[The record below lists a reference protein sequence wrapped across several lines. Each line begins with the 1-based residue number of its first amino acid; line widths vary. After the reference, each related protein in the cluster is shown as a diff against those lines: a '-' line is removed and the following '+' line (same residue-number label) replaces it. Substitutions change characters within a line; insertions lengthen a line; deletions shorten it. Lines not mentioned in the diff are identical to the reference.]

1 MHSNHKPDR
10 IKPKYAPYKSL
21 GVATAREKS
30 ISSND
35 DTVVVF
41 AVDAF
46 TNAHLEMNS
55 GNESNVVVALFI
67 FRDSSIVSFSFACLL
82 FRVSTQ
88 RRKCRRVN
96 TFPGEK
102 IRFLQKRKRK
112 RSHATR
118 IRIIMRENNN
128 NTNAA
133 LSLAERVK
141 RAIQSR
147 RKFIVEKQNELG
159 EKSFRRLLE
168 TDLRLSKRR
177 LDEPTV
183 KETIGKLL
191 LEVIERGTLEE
202 EEDDSEVDSEE
213 DEYSEDDDD
222 EDDEAKVLVKRKRKK
237 SEKEPTRERKT
248 ETETPNAKVSKLR
261 KLCKDAGITKAT
273 HVFMKFKTNL
283 EREDALEKLLG
294 ERALDIRATAR
305 ELAKVKEDIERE
317 KDLEDI
323 DASNIIEG
331 GRRRNTR
338 TQVSYKGLD
347 ASESEEE
354 EEEEE
359 ESDVEIESDSD
370 EERKKLKKKKK
381 KEKKTLKK
389 KSSSD
394 SNTNNTRPKSNL
406 KKMQKSASPKA
417 FTAASSS
424 DDDE

>member
-1 MHSNHKPDR
+1 MS
-10 IKPKYAPYKSL
+10 
-21 GVATAREKS
+21 
-30 ISSND
+30 
-35 DTVVVF
+35 
-41 AVDAF
+41 
-46 TNAHLEMNS
+46 
-55 GNESNVVVALFI
+55 
-67 FRDSSIVSFSFACLL
+67 
-82 FRVSTQ
+82 
-88 RRKCRRVN
+88 
-96 TFPGEK
+96 
-102 IRFLQKRKRK
+102 
-112 RSHATR
+112 
-118 IRIIMRENNN
+118 ENNH
-128 NTNAA
+128 TT
-133 LSLAERVK
+133 LLIERVK

-147 RKFIVEKQNELG
+147 RKFIVEKKNELG

-168 TDLRLSKRR
+168 TDLRLSKRQ

-191 LEVIERGTLEE
+191 LKVIERGTTLEE
-202 EEDDSEVDSEE
+202 EEDSDEESDE
-213 DEYSEDDDD
+213 DEYSEDDD
-222 EDDEAKVLVKRKRKK
+222 EDDQAKVLVKRKRKK
-237 SEKEPTRERKT
+237 SEKQPTRKTKT

-347 ASESEEE
+347 ASETEEE

>member
-1 MHSNHKPDR
+1 MS
-10 IKPKYAPYKSL
+10 
-21 GVATAREKS
+21 
-30 ISSND
+30 
-35 DTVVVF
+35 
-41 AVDAF
+41 
-46 TNAHLEMNS
+46 
-55 GNESNVVVALFI
+55 
-67 FRDSSIVSFSFACLL
+67 
-82 FRVSTQ
+82 
-88 RRKCRRVN
+88 
-96 TFPGEK
+96 
-102 IRFLQKRKRK
+102 
-112 RSHATR
+112 
-118 IRIIMRENNN
+118 ENNH
-128 NTNAA
+128 TT
-133 LSLAERVK
+133 LLIERVK

-147 RKFIVEKQNELG
+147 RKFIVEKKNELG

-168 TDLRLSKRR
+168 TDLRLSKRQ

-191 LEVIERGTLEE
+191 LKVIERGTTLEE
-202 EEDDSEVDSEE
+202 EEDSEEESDE
-213 DEYSEDDDD
+213 DEYSEDDD
-222 EDDEAKVLVKRKRKK
+222 EDDQAKVLVKRKRKK
-237 SEKEPTRERKT
+237 SEKQATRETKT

-294 ERALDIRATAR
+294 DRALDIRATAR

-347 ASESEEE
+347 ASETEEE

-370 EERKKLKKKKK
+370 EERKKLKKKKKK

>member
-1 MHSNHKPDR
+1 MSENKN
-10 IKPKYAPYKSL
+10 
-21 GVATAREKS
+21 TA
-30 ISSND
+30 
-35 DTVVVF
+35 
-41 AVDAF
+41 
-46 TNAHLEMNS
+46 
-55 GNESNVVVALFI
+55 
-67 FRDSSIVSFSFACLL
+67 LL
-82 FRVSTQ
+82 
-88 RRKCRRVN
+88 
-96 TFPGEK
+96 
-102 IRFLQKRKRK
+102 I
-112 RSHATR
+112 
-118 IRIIMRENNN
+118 
-128 NTNAA
+128 
-133 LSLAERVK
+133 ERVK

-147 RKFIVEKQNELG
+147 TKFIIEKKNELG

-168 TDLRLSKRR
+168 TDLRLSKRQ

-191 LEVIERGTLEE
+191 LGVIESGTLEE
-202 EEDDSEVDSEE
+202 EEEEDSEEDSEE
-213 DEYSEDDDD
+213 DEYSEDDD
-222 EDDEAKVLVKRKRKK
+222 EDEAKVLLKRKRKK
-237 SEKEPTRERKT
+237 SEKQPTRKTKT

-381 KEKKTLKK
+381 KKEKKTLKK

>member
-1 MHSNHKPDR
+1 M
-10 IKPKYAPYKSL
+10 
-21 GVATAREKS
+21 
-30 ISSND
+30 
-35 DTVVVF
+35 
-41 AVDAF
+41 
-46 TNAHLEMNS
+46 
-55 GNESNVVVALFI
+55 
-67 FRDSSIVSFSFACLL
+67 
-82 FRVSTQ
+82 
-88 RRKCRRVN
+88 
-96 TFPGEK
+96 
-102 IRFLQKRKRK
+102 
-112 RSHATR
+112 
-118 IRIIMRENNN
+118 
-128 NTNAA
+128 
-133 LSLAERVK
+133 
-141 RAIQSR
+141 
-147 RKFIVEKQNELG
+147 
-159 EKSFRRLLE
+159 
-168 TDLRLSKRR
+168 
-177 LDEPTV
+177 

-191 LEVIERGTLEE
+191 LGVIESGTLEE
-202 EEDDSEVDSEE
+202 EEEEDSEEDSEE
-213 DEYSEDDDD
+213 DEYSEDDD
-222 EDDEAKVLVKRKRKK
+222 EDDQAKVLLKRKRKK
-237 SEKEPTRERKT
+237 SEKQPTRKTKT

-294 ERALDIRATAR
+294 ERALDIRATAK

>member
-1 MHSNHKPDR
+1 MS
-10 IKPKYAPYKSL
+10 
-21 GVATAREKS
+21 
-30 ISSND
+30 
-35 DTVVVF
+35 
-41 AVDAF
+41 
-46 TNAHLEMNS
+46 
-55 GNESNVVVALFI
+55 
-67 FRDSSIVSFSFACLL
+67 
-82 FRVSTQ
+82 
-88 RRKCRRVN
+88 
-96 TFPGEK
+96 
-102 IRFLQKRKRK
+102 
-112 RSHATR
+112 
-118 IRIIMRENNN
+118 ENNN
-128 NTNAA
+128 TER
-133 LSLAERVK
+133 LLTERVK

-147 RKFIVEKQNELG
+147 AKFIIEKKNELG

-168 TDLRLSKRR
+168 TDLRLSKRQ

-191 LEVIERGTLEE
+191 LGVIESGTLEE
-202 EEDDSEVDSEE
+202 EEEEEDSEEDSEE
-213 DEYSEDDDD
+213 DEYSEDDD
-222 EDDEAKVLVKRKRKK
+222 EDDQAKVLLKRKRKK
-237 SEKEPTRERKT
+237 SEKQPTRKTKT

-294 ERALDIRATAR
+294 ERALDIRATAK

-338 TQVSYKGLD
+338 THVSYKGLD

>member
-35 DTVVVF
+35 ETVVVF

-112 RSHATR
+112 RSHATPR
-118 IRIIMRENNN
+118 TRIIMRENNN

-168 TDLRLSKRR
+168 TDLRLSKRQ

-202 EEDDSEVDSEE
+202 EDNSEEESDE
-213 DEYSEDDDD
+213 DEYSEEDD
-222 EDDEAKVLVKRKRKK
+222 EDDDQAKVLVKRKRKK

-354 EEEEE
+354 EEE
-359 ESDVEIESDSD
+359 SDVEIESDSD

-389 KSSSD
+389 KSSCD

>member
-1 MHSNHKPDR
+1 MS
-10 IKPKYAPYKSL
+10 
-21 GVATAREKS
+21 
-30 ISSND
+30 
-35 DTVVVF
+35 
-41 AVDAF
+41 
-46 TNAHLEMNS
+46 
-55 GNESNVVVALFI
+55 
-67 FRDSSIVSFSFACLL
+67 
-82 FRVSTQ
+82 
-88 RRKCRRVN
+88 
-96 TFPGEK
+96 
-102 IRFLQKRKRK
+102 
-112 RSHATR
+112 
-118 IRIIMRENNN
+118 ENNN
-128 NTNAA
+128 TA
-133 LSLAERVK
+133 LLIERVK

-147 RKFIVEKQNELG
+147 TKFIIEKKNELG

-168 TDLRLSKRR
+168 KDLRLNKRQ
-177 LDEPTV
+177 LDEPSV

-191 LEVIERGTLEE
+191 LRVIESGTLED
-202 EEDDSEVDSEE
+202 EDGSDDSEE
-213 DEYSEDDDD
+213 DEYSEDD
-222 EDDEAKVLVKRKRKK
+222 EEEAKLLLKRKRKK
-237 SEKEPTRERKT
+237 SEKQPTRKTKT

-283 EREDALEKLLG
+283 EREEALERLLG
-294 ERALDIRATAR
+294 ERALDIRATAK
-305 ELAKVKEDIERE
+305 ECAKVKEDIERE

-338 TQVSYKGLD
+338 TQVNYKGLD

-394 SNTNNTRPKSNL
+394 NNTNNTKPKSSL

>member
-1 MHSNHKPDR
+1 MS
-10 IKPKYAPYKSL
+10 
-21 GVATAREKS
+21 
-30 ISSND
+30 
-35 DTVVVF
+35 
-41 AVDAF
+41 
-46 TNAHLEMNS
+46 
-55 GNESNVVVALFI
+55 
-67 FRDSSIVSFSFACLL
+67 
-82 FRVSTQ
+82 
-88 RRKCRRVN
+88 
-96 TFPGEK
+96 
-102 IRFLQKRKRK
+102 
-112 RSHATR
+112 
-118 IRIIMRENNN
+118 ENNN
-128 NTNAA
+128 TA
-133 LSLAERVK
+133 SLTERVK

-147 RKFIVEKQNELG
+147 AKFIIEKKNELG

-168 TDLRLSKRR
+168 TDLRLSKRQ

-191 LEVIERGTLEE
+191 LGVIESVALEE
-202 EEDDSEVDSEE
+202 EEEEDSEEDSEE
-213 DEYSEDDDD
+213 DEYSEDDD
-222 EDDEAKVLVKRKRKK
+222 EDDQAKVLLKRKRKK
-237 SEKEPTRERKT
+237 SEKQPTRKTKT

-294 ERALDIRATAR
+294 ERALDIRATAK

>member
-1 MHSNHKPDR
+1 MS
-10 IKPKYAPYKSL
+10 
-21 GVATAREKS
+21 
-30 ISSND
+30 
-35 DTVVVF
+35 
-41 AVDAF
+41 
-46 TNAHLEMNS
+46 
-55 GNESNVVVALFI
+55 
-67 FRDSSIVSFSFACLL
+67 
-82 FRVSTQ
+82 
-88 RRKCRRVN
+88 
-96 TFPGEK
+96 
-102 IRFLQKRKRK
+102 
-112 RSHATR
+112 
-118 IRIIMRENNN
+118 ENNN
-128 NTNAA
+128 TA
-133 LSLAERVK
+133 SLTERVK

-147 RKFIVEKQNELG
+147 AKFIIEKKNELG

-168 TDLRLSKRR
+168 TDLRLSKRQ

-191 LEVIERGTLEE
+191 LGVIESGTLEE
-202 EEDDSEVDSEE
+202 EEDSEEDSEE
-213 DEYSEDDDD
+213 DEYSEDDD
-222 EDDEAKVLVKRKRKK
+222 EDEAKVLLKRKRKK
-237 SEKEPTRERKT
+237 SEKQPTRKTKT

-294 ERALDIRATAR
+294 ERALDIRATAK

-338 TQVSYKGLD
+338 THVSYKGLD

-394 SNTNNTRPKSNL
+394 SNTNNTKPKSSL

>member
-1 MHSNHKPDR
+1 MSR
-10 IKPKYAPYKSL
+10 QQR
-21 GVATAREKS
+21 V
-30 ISSND
+30 
-35 DTVVVF
+35 
-41 AVDAF
+41 
-46 TNAHLEMNS
+46 
-55 GNESNVVVALFI
+55 
-67 FRDSSIVSFSFACLL
+67 ACLL
-82 FRVSTQ
+82 FRVSKQ

-102 IRFLQKRKRK
+102 RRFLQKRKRK
-112 RSHATR
+112 RSHTTR
-118 IRIIMRENNN
+118 IRIMRENN

-133 LSLAERVK
+133 LLAERVK

-147 RKFIVEKQNELG
+147 RKFIVEKKNELG

-168 TDLRLSKRR
+168 TDLRLSKRQ

-202 EEDDSEVDSEE
+202 EDELEEESEE
-213 DEYSEDDDD
+213 DEYSEEDD
-222 EDDEAKVLVKRKRKK
+222 EDDQAKVLVKRKRKK
-237 SEKEPTRERKT
+237 SEKQPTRERKT

-370 EERKKLKKKKK
+370 EERKKLKKKKN
-381 KEKKTLKK
+381 EKNGIQQTKRGRRGGSRGNRRRHFQPET
-389 KSSSD
+389 SHS
-394 SNTNNTRPKSNL
+394 RRVFGH
-406 KKMQKSASPKA
+406 QIVARKSAPIGNEFATFILFLKLDIPPRESESRDRFPPP
-417 FTAASSS
+417 ASGR
-424 DDDE
+424 EPI

>member
-1 MHSNHKPDR
+1 MS
-10 IKPKYAPYKSL
+10 
-21 GVATAREKS
+21 
-30 ISSND
+30 
-35 DTVVVF
+35 
-41 AVDAF
+41 
-46 TNAHLEMNS
+46 
-55 GNESNVVVALFI
+55 
-67 FRDSSIVSFSFACLL
+67 
-82 FRVSTQ
+82 
-88 RRKCRRVN
+88 
-96 TFPGEK
+96 
-102 IRFLQKRKRK
+102 
-112 RSHATR
+112 
-118 IRIIMRENNN
+118 ENNN
-128 NTNAA
+128 TER
-133 LSLAERVK
+133 LLTERVK

-147 RKFIVEKQNELG
+147 AKFIIEKKNELG

-168 TDLRLSKRR
+168 TDLRLSKRQ

-191 LEVIERGTLEE
+191 LGVIESGTLEE
-202 EEDDSEVDSEE
+202 EEEEDSEEDSEE
-213 DEYSEDDDD
+213 DEYSEDDD
-222 EDDEAKVLVKRKRKK
+222 EDDQAKVLLKRKRKK
-237 SEKEPTRERKT
+237 SEKQPTRKTKT

-338 TQVSYKGLD
+338 THVSYKGLD

>member
-1 MHSNHKPDR
+1 MS
-10 IKPKYAPYKSL
+10 
-21 GVATAREKS
+21 
-30 ISSND
+30 
-35 DTVVVF
+35 
-41 AVDAF
+41 
-46 TNAHLEMNS
+46 
-55 GNESNVVVALFI
+55 
-67 FRDSSIVSFSFACLL
+67 
-82 FRVSTQ
+82 
-88 RRKCRRVN
+88 
-96 TFPGEK
+96 
-102 IRFLQKRKRK
+102 
-112 RSHATR
+112 
-118 IRIIMRENNN
+118 ENNH
-128 NTNAA
+128 TT
-133 LSLAERVK
+133 LLIERVK

-147 RKFIVEKQNELG
+147 RKFIVEKKNELG

-168 TDLRLSKRR
+168 TDLRLSKRQ

-202 EEDDSEVDSEE
+202 EDDLEEESEE

-347 ASESEEE
+347 ASETEEE

-370 EERKKLKKKKK
+370 EERKKLKKKKKK

>member
-1 MHSNHKPDR
+1 MS
-10 IKPKYAPYKSL
+10 
-21 GVATAREKS
+21 
-30 ISSND
+30 
-35 DTVVVF
+35 
-41 AVDAF
+41 
-46 TNAHLEMNS
+46 
-55 GNESNVVVALFI
+55 
-67 FRDSSIVSFSFACLL
+67 
-82 FRVSTQ
+82 
-88 RRKCRRVN
+88 
-96 TFPGEK
+96 
-102 IRFLQKRKRK
+102 
-112 RSHATR
+112 
-118 IRIIMRENNN
+118 ENNN
-128 NTNAA
+128 TA
-133 LSLAERVK
+133 LVIERVK

-147 RKFIVEKQNELG
+147 TKFIIEKKNELG

-168 TDLRLSKRR
+168 KDLRLNKRQ
-177 LDEPTV
+177 LDEPSV

-191 LEVIERGTLEE
+191 LRVIESGTLED
-202 EEDDSEVDSEE
+202 EDGSDDSEE
-213 DEYSEDDDD
+213 DEYSEDD
-222 EDDEAKVLVKRKRKK
+222 EEEAKLLLKRKRKK
-237 SEKEPTRERKT
+237 SEKQPTRKTKT

-294 ERALDIRATAR
+294 ERALDIRATAK

-394 SNTNNTRPKSNL
+394 SNTNNTKPKSSL

>member
-1 MHSNHKPDR
+1 MS
-10 IKPKYAPYKSL
+10 
-21 GVATAREKS
+21 
-30 ISSND
+30 
-35 DTVVVF
+35 
-41 AVDAF
+41 
-46 TNAHLEMNS
+46 
-55 GNESNVVVALFI
+55 
-67 FRDSSIVSFSFACLL
+67 
-82 FRVSTQ
+82 
-88 RRKCRRVN
+88 
-96 TFPGEK
+96 
-102 IRFLQKRKRK
+102 
-112 RSHATR
+112 
-118 IRIIMRENNN
+118 ENNH
-128 NTNAA
+128 TT
-133 LSLAERVK
+133 LLIERVK

-147 RKFIVEKQNELG
+147 RKFIVEKKNELG

-168 TDLRLSKRR
+168 TDLRLSKRQ

-191 LEVIERGTLEE
+191 LKVIERGTTLEE
-202 EEDDSEVDSEE
+202 EEDSEEESDE
-213 DEYSEDDDD
+213 DEYSEDDD
-222 EDDEAKVLVKRKRKK
+222 EDDQAKVLVKRKRKK
-237 SEKEPTRERKT
+237 SEKQPTRKTKT

-381 KEKKTLKK
+381 KKKEKKTLKK

-394 SNTNNTRPKSNL
+394 SNTNNTKPKSNL

>member
-1 MHSNHKPDR
+1 
-10 IKPKYAPYKSL
+10 
-21 GVATAREKS
+21 
-30 ISSND
+30 
-35 DTVVVF
+35 
-41 AVDAF
+41 
-46 TNAHLEMNS
+46 
-55 GNESNVVVALFI
+55 
-67 FRDSSIVSFSFACLL
+67 
-82 FRVSTQ
+82 
-88 RRKCRRVN
+88 
-96 TFPGEK
+96 
-102 IRFLQKRKRK
+102 
-112 RSHATR
+112 
-118 IRIIMRENNN
+118 MRENN

-133 LSLAERVK
+133 SLAERVK

-147 RKFIVEKQNELG
+147 RKFIVEKKNELG

-168 TDLRLSKRR
+168 TDLRLSKRQ

-202 EEDDSEVDSEE
+202 EEDSEEDSDE
-213 DEYSEDDDD
+213 DEYSEEDD
-222 EDDEAKVLVKRKRKK
+222 EDDQAKVLVKRKRKK
-237 SEKEPTRERKT
+237 SEKQPTRKTKT

-294 ERALDIRATAR
+294 ERALDIRATAK
-305 ELAKVKEDIERE
+305 ECAKVKEDIERE

>member
-1 MHSNHKPDR
+1 
-10 IKPKYAPYKSL
+10 
-21 GVATAREKS
+21 
-30 ISSND
+30 
-35 DTVVVF
+35 
-41 AVDAF
+41 
-46 TNAHLEMNS
+46 MN
-55 GNESNVVVALFI
+55 
-67 FRDSSIVSFSFACLL
+67 
-82 FRVSTQ
+82 
-88 RRKCRRVN
+88 
-96 TFPGEK
+96 
-102 IRFLQKRKRK
+102 KR
-112 RSHATR
+112 
-118 IRIIMRENNN
+118 
-128 NTNAA
+128 
-133 LSLAERVK
+133 
-141 RAIQSR
+141 Q
-147 RKFIVEKQNELG
+147 
-159 EKSFRRLLE
+159 
-168 TDLRLSKRR
+168 

-191 LEVIERGTLEE
+191 LRVIESGTLEE
-202 EEDDSEVDSEE
+202 EDEDDSEEDSEE
-213 DEYSEDDDD
+213 DEYSD
-222 EDDEAKVLVKRKRKK
+222 EEEEEAKLLKRKRKK
-237 SEKEPTRERKT
+237 SEKQPTRETKT

-338 TQVSYKGLD
+338 TQVNYKGLD

>member
-1 MHSNHKPDR
+1 MS
-10 IKPKYAPYKSL
+10 
-21 GVATAREKS
+21 
-30 ISSND
+30 
-35 DTVVVF
+35 
-41 AVDAF
+41 
-46 TNAHLEMNS
+46 
-55 GNESNVVVALFI
+55 
-67 FRDSSIVSFSFACLL
+67 
-82 FRVSTQ
+82 
-88 RRKCRRVN
+88 
-96 TFPGEK
+96 
-102 IRFLQKRKRK
+102 
-112 RSHATR
+112 
-118 IRIIMRENNN
+118 ENNH
-128 NTNAA
+128 TT
-133 LSLAERVK
+133 LLIERVK

-147 RKFIVEKQNELG
+147 TKFIIEKKNELG

-168 TDLRLSKRR
+168 TDLRLSKRQ

-191 LEVIERGTLEE
+191 LGVIESGTLEE
-202 EEDDSEVDSEE
+202 EKEDSEEDSEE
-213 DEYSEDDDD
+213 DEYSEDD
-222 EDDEAKVLVKRKRKK
+222 EEEAKLLLKRKRKK
-237 SEKEPTRERKT
+237 SEKQPTRKTKT

-294 ERALDIRATAR
+294 ERALDIRATAK

-338 TQVSYKGLD
+338 TQVNYKGLD

-359 ESDVEIESDSD
+359 ESHVEIESDSD

-381 KEKKTLKK
+381 EKKILKK

-394 SNTNNTRPKSNL
+394 SNTNNTKPKSSP

>member
-1 MHSNHKPDR
+1 MS
-10 IKPKYAPYKSL
+10 
-21 GVATAREKS
+21 
-30 ISSND
+30 
-35 DTVVVF
+35 
-41 AVDAF
+41 DA
-46 TNAHLEMNS
+46 L
-55 GNESNVVVALFI
+55 I
-67 FRDSSIVSFSFACLL
+67 
-82 FRVSTQ
+82 
-88 RRKCRRVN
+88 
-96 TFPGEK
+96 
-102 IRFLQKRKRK
+102 
-112 RSHATR
+112 
-118 IRIIMRENNN
+118 
-128 NTNAA
+128 
-133 LSLAERVK
+133 ERVK

-147 RKFIVEKQNELG
+147 AKFIIEKKNELG

-168 TDLRLSKRR
+168 KDLRLNKRQ
-177 LDEPTV
+177 LDENEV

-191 LEVIERGTLEE
+191 LGVIESGTIEE
-202 EEDDSEVDSEE
+202 EKDDSDDSE
-213 DEYSEDDDD
+213 DEYSDDDD
-222 EDDEAKVLVKRKRKK
+222 EEVKRKRKK
-237 SEKEPTRERKT
+237 SKRSEEKQPTRRTRT

-273 HVFMKFKTNL
+273 HVFMKFKTNKEREEAL
-283 EREDALEKLLG
+283 ERLLG

-305 ELAKVKEDIERE
+305 ECAKVKEEIERE

-323 DASNIIEG
+323 DASNIIQG

-347 ASESEEE
+347 LSESEEE

-370 EERKKLKKKKK
+370 EERKKKLKKK

-394 SNTNNTRPKSNL
+394 SNTNNTKPNSSL
-406 KKMQKSASPKA
+406 KKVQNSASA

>member
-1 MHSNHKPDR
+1 MS
-10 IKPKYAPYKSL
+10 
-21 GVATAREKS
+21 
-30 ISSND
+30 
-35 DTVVVF
+35 
-41 AVDAF
+41 
-46 TNAHLEMNS
+46 
-55 GNESNVVVALFI
+55 
-67 FRDSSIVSFSFACLL
+67 
-82 FRVSTQ
+82 
-88 RRKCRRVN
+88 
-96 TFPGEK
+96 
-102 IRFLQKRKRK
+102 
-112 RSHATR
+112 
-118 IRIIMRENNN
+118 ENNH
-128 NTNAA
+128 TT
-133 LSLAERVK
+133 LLIERVK

-147 RKFIVEKQNELG
+147 RKFIVEKKNELG

-168 TDLRLSKRR
+168 TDLRLSKRQ

-191 LEVIERGTLEE
+191 LKVIERGTTLEE
-202 EEDDSEVDSEE
+202 EEDSEEDSEE
-213 DEYSEDDDD
+213 DEYSEDDD
-222 EDDEAKVLVKRKRKK
+222 EDDQAKVLVKRKRKK
-237 SEKEPTRERKT
+237 SEKQPTRERKT

-294 ERALDIRATAR
+294 ERALDIRATAK

-347 ASESEEE
+347 ASES

>member
-1 MHSNHKPDR
+1 MS
-10 IKPKYAPYKSL
+10 
-21 GVATAREKS
+21 
-30 ISSND
+30 
-35 DTVVVF
+35 
-41 AVDAF
+41 
-46 TNAHLEMNS
+46 
-55 GNESNVVVALFI
+55 
-67 FRDSSIVSFSFACLL
+67 
-82 FRVSTQ
+82 
-88 RRKCRRVN
+88 
-96 TFPGEK
+96 
-102 IRFLQKRKRK
+102 
-112 RSHATR
+112 
-118 IRIIMRENNN
+118 ENNN
-128 NTNAA
+128 TA
-133 LSLAERVK
+133 LLIERVK
-141 RAIQSR
+141 KAIQSR
-147 RKFIVEKQNELG
+147 TKFIIEKKNELG

-168 TDLRLSKRR
+168 KDLRLSKRQ
-177 LDEPTV
+177 LDEPSV

-191 LEVIERGTLEE
+191 LRVIESGTLEE
-202 EEDDSEVDSEE
+202 EDEDDSEDDSEE
-213 DEYSEDDDD
+213 DEHSEDD
-222 EDDEAKVLVKRKRKK
+222 EEEAKLFKRKRKK
-237 SEKEPTRERKT
+237 SEKQPTRRTKT

-273 HVFMKFKTNL
+273 HVFMKFKTNV
-283 EREDALEKLLG
+283 EREDALERLLG
-294 ERALDIRATAR
+294 ERALDIRATAK
-305 ELAKVKEDIERE
+305 ECAKVKEDIERE

-338 TQVSYKGLD
+338 TQVNYTGLD

-354 EEEEE
+354 EDEEE

-394 SNTNNTRPKSNL
+394 SNTNNTKPKSSL

>member
-1 MHSNHKPDR
+1 MS
-10 IKPKYAPYKSL
+10 
-21 GVATAREKS
+21 
-30 ISSND
+30 
-35 DTVVVF
+35 
-41 AVDAF
+41 
-46 TNAHLEMNS
+46 
-55 GNESNVVVALFI
+55 
-67 FRDSSIVSFSFACLL
+67 
-82 FRVSTQ
+82 
-88 RRKCRRVN
+88 
-96 TFPGEK
+96 
-102 IRFLQKRKRK
+102 
-112 RSHATR
+112 
-118 IRIIMRENNN
+118 ENNH
-128 NTNAA
+128 TT
-133 LSLAERVK
+133 LLIERVK

-147 RKFIVEKQNELG
+147 RKFIVEKKNELG

-168 TDLRLSKRR
+168 TDLRLSKRQ

-191 LEVIERGTLEE
+191 LKVIERGTTLEE
-202 EEDDSEVDSEE
+202 EEDSEEESDE
-213 DEYSEDDDD
+213 DEYSEDDD
-222 EDDEAKVLVKRKRKK
+222 EDDQAKVLVKRKRKK

-347 ASESEEE
+347 ASETEEE

>member
-1 MHSNHKPDR
+1 MS
-10 IKPKYAPYKSL
+10 
-21 GVATAREKS
+21 
-30 ISSND
+30 
-35 DTVVVF
+35 
-41 AVDAF
+41 
-46 TNAHLEMNS
+46 
-55 GNESNVVVALFI
+55 
-67 FRDSSIVSFSFACLL
+67 
-82 FRVSTQ
+82 
-88 RRKCRRVN
+88 
-96 TFPGEK
+96 
-102 IRFLQKRKRK
+102 
-112 RSHATR
+112 
-118 IRIIMRENNN
+118 ENNH
-128 NTNAA
+128 TT
-133 LSLAERVK
+133 LLIERVK

-147 RKFIVEKQNELG
+147 RKFIVEKKNELG

-168 TDLRLSKRR
+168 TDLRLSKRQ

-202 EEDDSEVDSEE
+202 EEDSEEESDE
-213 DEYSEDDDD
+213 DEYSEDDD
-222 EDDEAKVLVKRKRKK
+222 EDDQAKVLVKRKRKK
-237 SEKEPTRERKT
+237 SEKQPTRKTKT

-294 ERALDIRATAR
+294 ERALDIRATAK

-394 SNTNNTRPKSNL
+394 SNTNNTKPKSSP
-406 KKMQKSASPKA
+406 KKM
-417 FTAASSS
+417 
-424 DDDE
+424 

>member
-1 MHSNHKPDR
+1 MS
-10 IKPKYAPYKSL
+10 
-21 GVATAREKS
+21 
-30 ISSND
+30 
-35 DTVVVF
+35 
-41 AVDAF
+41 
-46 TNAHLEMNS
+46 
-55 GNESNVVVALFI
+55 
-67 FRDSSIVSFSFACLL
+67 
-82 FRVSTQ
+82 
-88 RRKCRRVN
+88 
-96 TFPGEK
+96 
-102 IRFLQKRKRK
+102 
-112 RSHATR
+112 
-118 IRIIMRENNN
+118 ENNH
-128 NTNAA
+128 TT
-133 LSLAERVK
+133 LLIERVK

-147 RKFIVEKQNELG
+147 RKFIVEKKNELG

-168 TDLRLSKRR
+168 TDLRLSKRQ

-202 EEDDSEVDSEE
+202 EDDLEEESEE

-347 ASESEEE
+347 ASVQSIRTTNFFLDLLGSGWLTNRVRATSLLPEAVAFVSYGFVLVQGQVQG
-354 EEEEE
+354 
-359 ESDVEIESDSD
+359 SRIEPGALLGARGLS
-370 EERKKLKKKKK
+370 
-381 KEKKTLKK
+381 
-389 KSSSD
+389 
-394 SNTNNTRPKSNL
+394 
-406 KKMQKSASPKA
+406 
-417 FTAASSS
+417 
-424 DDDE
+424 

>member
-1 MHSNHKPDR
+1 MS
-10 IKPKYAPYKSL
+10 
-21 GVATAREKS
+21 
-30 ISSND
+30 
-35 DTVVVF
+35 
-41 AVDAF
+41 
-46 TNAHLEMNS
+46 
-55 GNESNVVVALFI
+55 
-67 FRDSSIVSFSFACLL
+67 
-82 FRVSTQ
+82 
-88 RRKCRRVN
+88 
-96 TFPGEK
+96 
-102 IRFLQKRKRK
+102 
-112 RSHATR
+112 
-118 IRIIMRENNN
+118 ENNN
-128 NTNAA
+128 TAP
-133 LSLAERVK
+133 LIERVK

-147 RKFIVEKQNELG
+147 TKFIIEKKNELG

-168 TDLRLSKRR
+168 KDLRLNKRQ

-191 LEVIERGTLEE
+191 LRVIESGTLEE
-202 EEDDSEVDSEE
+202 EDEDDSEEDSEE
-213 DEYSEDDDD
+213 DEYSD
-222 EDDEAKVLVKRKRKK
+222 EEEEEAKLLKRKRKK
-237 SEKEPTRERKT
+237 SEKQPTRKTKT

-381 KEKKTLKK
+381 KKEKKTLKK

-394 SNTNNTRPKSNL
+394 SNTNNTKPKSSL

>member
-1 MHSNHKPDR
+1 MS
-10 IKPKYAPYKSL
+10 
-21 GVATAREKS
+21 
-30 ISSND
+30 
-35 DTVVVF
+35 
-41 AVDAF
+41 
-46 TNAHLEMNS
+46 
-55 GNESNVVVALFI
+55 
-67 FRDSSIVSFSFACLL
+67 
-82 FRVSTQ
+82 
-88 RRKCRRVN
+88 
-96 TFPGEK
+96 
-102 IRFLQKRKRK
+102 
-112 RSHATR
+112 
-118 IRIIMRENNN
+118 ENNH
-128 NTNAA
+128 TT
-133 LSLAERVK
+133 LLIERVK

-147 RKFIVEKQNELG
+147 TKFIIEKKNELG

-168 TDLRLSKRR
+168 KDLRLSKRQ

-191 LEVIERGTLEE
+191 LGVIESGTLEE
-202 EEDDSEVDSEE
+202 EEEEEEDSEEDSEE
-213 DEYSEDDDD
+213 DEYSEDD
-222 EDDEAKVLVKRKRKK
+222 EEEAKLLLKRKRKK
-237 SEKEPTRERKT
+237 SEKQPTRKTKT

-294 ERALDIRATAR
+294 ERALDIRATAK

-381 KEKKTLKK
+381 EKKILKK

-394 SNTNNTRPKSNL
+394 SNTNNTKPKSSP

>member
-1 MHSNHKPDR
+1 MS
-10 IKPKYAPYKSL
+10 
-21 GVATAREKS
+21 
-30 ISSND
+30 
-35 DTVVVF
+35 
-41 AVDAF
+41 
-46 TNAHLEMNS
+46 
-55 GNESNVVVALFI
+55 
-67 FRDSSIVSFSFACLL
+67 
-82 FRVSTQ
+82 
-88 RRKCRRVN
+88 
-96 TFPGEK
+96 
-102 IRFLQKRKRK
+102 
-112 RSHATR
+112 
-118 IRIIMRENNN
+118 ENNN
-128 NTNAA
+128 TER
-133 LSLAERVK
+133 LLTERVK

-147 RKFIVEKQNELG
+147 AKLIIEKKNELG

-168 TDLRLSKRR
+168 TDLRLSERQ

-191 LEVIERGTLEE
+191 LGVIESGTLEE
-202 EEDDSEVDSEE
+202 EEEEDSEEDSEE
-213 DEYSEDDDD
+213 DEYSEDDD
-222 EDDEAKVLVKRKRKK
+222 EDDQAKVLLKRKRKK
-237 SEKEPTRERKT
+237 SEKQPTRKTKT

-294 ERALDIRATAR
+294 ERALDIRATAK

-381 KEKKTLKK
+381 KKEKKTLKK

>member
-1 MHSNHKPDR
+1 
-10 IKPKYAPYKSL
+10 
-21 GVATAREKS
+21 
-30 ISSND
+30 
-35 DTVVVF
+35 
-41 AVDAF
+41 
-46 TNAHLEMNS
+46 
-55 GNESNVVVALFI
+55 
-67 FRDSSIVSFSFACLL
+67 
-82 FRVSTQ
+82 
-88 RRKCRRVN
+88 
-96 TFPGEK
+96 
-102 IRFLQKRKRK
+102 
-112 RSHATR
+112 
-118 IRIIMRENNN
+118 MRENNN

-133 LSLAERVK
+133 LLAERVK

-147 RKFIVEKQNELG
+147 RKFIVEKKNELG

-168 TDLRLSKRR
+168 TDLRLSKRQ

-202 EEDDSEVDSEE
+202 EDDLEEESEE

-394 SNTNNTRPKSNL
+394 SNTNNTKPKSSL

>member
-1 MHSNHKPDR
+1 MS
-10 IKPKYAPYKSL
+10 
-21 GVATAREKS
+21 
-30 ISSND
+30 
-35 DTVVVF
+35 
-41 AVDAF
+41 
-46 TNAHLEMNS
+46 
-55 GNESNVVVALFI
+55 
-67 FRDSSIVSFSFACLL
+67 
-82 FRVSTQ
+82 
-88 RRKCRRVN
+88 
-96 TFPGEK
+96 
-102 IRFLQKRKRK
+102 
-112 RSHATR
+112 
-118 IRIIMRENNN
+118 ENNH
-128 NTNAA
+128 TT
-133 LSLAERVK
+133 LLIERVK

-147 RKFIVEKQNELG
+147 RKFIVEKKNELG

-168 TDLRLSKRR
+168 TDLRLSKRQ

-202 EEDDSEVDSEE
+202 EDDLEEESEE

-294 ERALDIRATAR
+294 ERALDIRATAK

-347 ASESEEE
+347 ASETEEE

-381 KEKKTLKK
+381 KKEKKTLKK

-394 SNTNNTRPKSNL
+394 SNTNNTRPKSSL

>member
-1 MHSNHKPDR
+1 MS
-10 IKPKYAPYKSL
+10 
-21 GVATAREKS
+21 
-30 ISSND
+30 
-35 DTVVVF
+35 
-41 AVDAF
+41 
-46 TNAHLEMNS
+46 
-55 GNESNVVVALFI
+55 
-67 FRDSSIVSFSFACLL
+67 
-82 FRVSTQ
+82 
-88 RRKCRRVN
+88 
-96 TFPGEK
+96 
-102 IRFLQKRKRK
+102 
-112 RSHATR
+112 
-118 IRIIMRENNN
+118 ENNN
-128 NTNAA
+128 TER
-133 LSLAERVK
+133 LLTERVK

-147 RKFIVEKQNELG
+147 AKFIIEKKNELG

-168 TDLRLSKRR
+168 TDLRLSKRQ

-191 LEVIERGTLEE
+191 LGVIESGTLEE
-202 EEDDSEVDSEE
+202 EKEDSEEDSEE
-213 DEYSEDDDD
+213 DEYSEDDD
-222 EDDEAKVLVKRKRKK
+222 EDEAKVLLKRKRKK
-237 SEKEPTRERKT
+237 SEKQPTRERKT

-294 ERALDIRATAR
+294 ERALDIRATAK

-347 ASESEEE
+347 ASETEEE

>member
-1 MHSNHKPDR
+1 MS
-10 IKPKYAPYKSL
+10 
-21 GVATAREKS
+21 
-30 ISSND
+30 
-35 DTVVVF
+35 
-41 AVDAF
+41 DA
-46 TNAHLEMNS
+46 L
-55 GNESNVVVALFI
+55 I
-67 FRDSSIVSFSFACLL
+67 
-82 FRVSTQ
+82 
-88 RRKCRRVN
+88 
-96 TFPGEK
+96 
-102 IRFLQKRKRK
+102 
-112 RSHATR
+112 
-118 IRIIMRENNN
+118 
-128 NTNAA
+128 
-133 LSLAERVK
+133 ERVK

-147 RKFIVEKQNELG
+147 AKFIIEKKNELG

-168 TDLRLSKRR
+168 KDLRLNKRQ
-177 LDEPTV
+177 LDENEV

-191 LEVIERGTLEE
+191 LGVIESGTIEE
-202 EEDDSEVDSEE
+202 EKDDSADSDDSE
-213 DEYSEDDDD
+213 DEYSDDDD
-222 EDDEAKVLVKRKRKK
+222 EEVKRKRKK
-237 SEKEPTRERKT
+237 SKRSEEKQPTRRTRT

-273 HVFMKFKTNL
+273 HVFMKFKTNKEREEAL
-283 EREDALEKLLG
+283 ERLLG

-305 ELAKVKEDIERE
+305 ECAKVKEEIERE

-323 DASNIIEG
+323 DASNIIQG

-347 ASESEEE
+347 LSESEEE

-370 EERKKLKKKKK
+370 EERKKKKKK

-394 SNTNNTRPKSNL
+394 SNTNNTKPKSSL

>member
-1 MHSNHKPDR
+1 MSRQPGSR
-10 IKPKYAPYKSL
+10 AFFS
-21 GVATAREKS
+21 AFQ
-30 ISSND
+30 SS
-35 DTVVVF
+35 
-41 AVDAF
+41 A
-46 TNAHLEMNS
+46 
-55 GNESNVVVALFI
+55 ESA
-67 FRDSSIVSFSFACLL
+67 A
-82 FRVSTQ
+82 VSTLFPEK
-88 RRKCRRVN
+88 RYAFCR
-96 TFPGEK
+96 
-102 IRFLQKRKRK
+102 KRKRK

-118 IRIIMRENNN
+118 TRIMRENNN
-128 NTNAA
+128 TNAA
-133 LSLAERVK
+133 SLAERVK

-147 RKFIVEKQNELG
+147 RKFIVEKKNELG

-168 TDLRLSKRR
+168 TDLRLSKRQ

-202 EEDDSEVDSEE
+202 EDDLEEESDE
-213 DEYSEDDDD
+213 DEYSEEDD
-222 EDDEAKVLVKRKRKK
+222 EDDQAKVLVKRKRKK
-237 SEKEPTRERKT
+237 SEKQPTRERKT

>member
-1 MHSNHKPDR
+1 MS
-10 IKPKYAPYKSL
+10 
-21 GVATAREKS
+21 
-30 ISSND
+30 
-35 DTVVVF
+35 
-41 AVDAF
+41 
-46 TNAHLEMNS
+46 
-55 GNESNVVVALFI
+55 
-67 FRDSSIVSFSFACLL
+67 
-82 FRVSTQ
+82 
-88 RRKCRRVN
+88 
-96 TFPGEK
+96 
-102 IRFLQKRKRK
+102 
-112 RSHATR
+112 
-118 IRIIMRENNN
+118 ENNN
-128 NTNAA
+128 TA
-133 LSLAERVK
+133 LLIERVK

-147 RKFIVEKQNELG
+147 TKFIIEKKNELG

-168 TDLRLSKRR
+168 TDLRLSKRQ

-191 LEVIERGTLEE
+191 LGVIESGTLEE
-202 EEDDSEVDSEE
+202 EEEEDSEEDSEE
-213 DEYSEDDDD
+213 DEYSEDDD
-222 EDDEAKVLVKRKRKK
+222 EDEAKVLLKRKRKK
-237 SEKEPTRERKT
+237 SEKQPTRKTKT

-294 ERALDIRATAR
+294 ERALDIRATAK

-381 KEKKTLKK
+381 KKEKKTLKK

-394 SNTNNTRPKSNL
+394 SNTNNTKPKSNL

>member
-1 MHSNHKPDR
+1 MS
-10 IKPKYAPYKSL
+10 
-21 GVATAREKS
+21 
-30 ISSND
+30 
-35 DTVVVF
+35 
-41 AVDAF
+41 
-46 TNAHLEMNS
+46 
-55 GNESNVVVALFI
+55 
-67 FRDSSIVSFSFACLL
+67 
-82 FRVSTQ
+82 
-88 RRKCRRVN
+88 
-96 TFPGEK
+96 
-102 IRFLQKRKRK
+102 
-112 RSHATR
+112 
-118 IRIIMRENNN
+118 ENNH
-128 NTNAA
+128 TT
-133 LSLAERVK
+133 LLIERVK

-147 RKFIVEKQNELG
+147 RKFIVEKKNELG

-168 TDLRLSKRR
+168 TDLRLSKRQ

-191 LEVIERGTLEE
+191 LKVIERGTLEE
-202 EEDDSEVDSEE
+202 EEDSEEESDE

-222 EDDEAKVLVKRKRKK
+222 EDDQAKVLVKRKRKK
-237 SEKEPTRERKT
+237 SEKQPTRETKT

-273 HVFMKFKTNL
+273 HVFMKFKTNREREEAL
-283 EREDALEKLLG
+283 ERLLG
-294 ERALDIRATAR
+294 ERALDIHATAR
-305 ELAKVKEDIERE
+305 ECAKVKEEIERE

-347 ASESEEE
+347 ASETEEE

>member
-1 MHSNHKPDR
+1 
-10 IKPKYAPYKSL
+10 
-21 GVATAREKS
+21 
-30 ISSND
+30 
-35 DTVVVF
+35 
-41 AVDAF
+41 
-46 TNAHLEMNS
+46 
-55 GNESNVVVALFI
+55 
-67 FRDSSIVSFSFACLL
+67 
-82 FRVSTQ
+82 
-88 RRKCRRVN
+88 
-96 TFPGEK
+96 
-102 IRFLQKRKRK
+102 
-112 RSHATR
+112 
-118 IRIIMRENNN
+118 MRENNN
-128 NTNAA
+128 TAA
-133 LSLAERVK
+133 SSLAERVK
-141 RAIQSR
+141 RAIQLR
-147 RKFIVEKQNELG
+147 AKFIVEKKNELG

-202 EEDDSEVDSEE
+202 EDDLEEESEE

-347 ASESEEE
+347 ASETEEE

-370 EERKKLKKKKK
+370 EERKKLKKKKKK

>member
-1 MHSNHKPDR
+1 MS
-10 IKPKYAPYKSL
+10 
-21 GVATAREKS
+21 
-30 ISSND
+30 
-35 DTVVVF
+35 
-41 AVDAF
+41 
-46 TNAHLEMNS
+46 
-55 GNESNVVVALFI
+55 
-67 FRDSSIVSFSFACLL
+67 
-82 FRVSTQ
+82 
-88 RRKCRRVN
+88 
-96 TFPGEK
+96 
-102 IRFLQKRKRK
+102 
-112 RSHATR
+112 
-118 IRIIMRENNN
+118 ENNN
-128 NTNAA
+128 TA
-133 LSLAERVK
+133 LLIERVK

-147 RKFIVEKQNELG
+147 TKFIIEKKNELG

-168 TDLRLSKRR
+168 KDLRLNKRQ
-177 LDEPTV
+177 LDEPSV

-191 LEVIERGTLEE
+191 LRVIESGTLED
-202 EEDDSEVDSEE
+202 EDGSDDSEE
-213 DEYSEDDDD
+213 DEYSEDD
-222 EDDEAKVLVKRKRKK
+222 EEEAKLLLKRKRKK
-237 SEKEPTRERKT
+237 SEKQPTRKTKT

-283 EREDALEKLLG
+283 EREEALERLLG
-294 ERALDIRATAR
+294 ERALDIRATAK
-305 ELAKVKEDIERE
+305 ECAKVKEDIERE

-338 TQVSYKGLD
+338 TQVNFKGLD

-394 SNTNNTRPKSNL
+394 SNTNNTKPKSSL

>member
-1 MHSNHKPDR
+1 MS
-10 IKPKYAPYKSL
+10 
-21 GVATAREKS
+21 
-30 ISSND
+30 
-35 DTVVVF
+35 
-41 AVDAF
+41 
-46 TNAHLEMNS
+46 
-55 GNESNVVVALFI
+55 
-67 FRDSSIVSFSFACLL
+67 
-82 FRVSTQ
+82 
-88 RRKCRRVN
+88 
-96 TFPGEK
+96 
-102 IRFLQKRKRK
+102 
-112 RSHATR
+112 
-118 IRIIMRENNN
+118 ENNH
-128 NTNAA
+128 TT
-133 LSLAERVK
+133 LLIERVK

-147 RKFIVEKQNELG
+147 RKFIVEKKNELG

-168 TDLRLSKRR
+168 TDLRLSKRQ

-191 LEVIERGTLEE
+191 LKVIERGTTLEE
-202 EEDDSEVDSEE
+202 EEDSEEESDE
-213 DEYSEDDDD
+213 DEYSEDDD
-222 EDDEAKVLVKRKRKK
+222 EDDQAKVLVKRKRKK
-237 SEKEPTRERKT
+237 SEKQPTRERKT

-347 ASESEEE
+347 ASETEEE

-381 KEKKTLKK
+381 KEKNTLKK

>member
-1 MHSNHKPDR
+1 MS
-10 IKPKYAPYKSL
+10 
-21 GVATAREKS
+21 
-30 ISSND
+30 
-35 DTVVVF
+35 
-41 AVDAF
+41 
-46 TNAHLEMNS
+46 
-55 GNESNVVVALFI
+55 
-67 FRDSSIVSFSFACLL
+67 
-82 FRVSTQ
+82 
-88 RRKCRRVN
+88 
-96 TFPGEK
+96 
-102 IRFLQKRKRK
+102 
-112 RSHATR
+112 
-118 IRIIMRENNN
+118 ENNN
-128 NTNAA
+128 TA
-133 LSLAERVK
+133 LLIERVK

-147 RKFIVEKQNELG
+147 TKFIIEKKNELG

-168 TDLRLSKRR
+168 KDLRLNKRQ
-177 LDEPTV
+177 LDEPSV

-191 LEVIERGTLEE
+191 LRVIESGTLED
-202 EEDDSEVDSEE
+202 EDGSDDSEE
-213 DEYSEDDDD
+213 DEYSEDD
-222 EDDEAKVLVKRKRKK
+222 EEEAKLLLKRKRKK
-237 SEKEPTRERKT
+237 SEKQPTRKTKT

-283 EREDALEKLLG
+283 EREEALERLLG
-294 ERALDIRATAR
+294 ERALDIRATAK

-338 TQVSYKGLD
+338 TQVNYKGLD

-394 SNTNNTRPKSNL
+394 SNTNNTKPKSSL